1 VDLLHPYFP
10 PLLDI
15 SEIAEQLTPTELNL
29 DCMEQAS
36 IAQIVD
42 TRVKGTRQQQIHLYR
57 VTKARQLLHQGKWLT
72 PSQIQQHFPHL
83 MGELNTMETIAS

>member
-1 VDLLHPYFP
+1 
-10 PLLDI
+10 LDT

-29 DCMEQAS
+29 DYMEQAS

-42 TRVKGTRQQQIHLYR
+42 TRVKGTRQQQIQLYR
-57 VTKARQLLHQGKWLT
+57 VAKARQLLHQGKWLT
-72 PSQIQQHFPHL
+72 PGQIQQHFPHL